1 MGKFNFKNYDRKNRN
16 YGNNGNNDLN
26 IDRLSRELI
35 DTPRR
40 STNYGHRGMQ
50 NQAPRVGVN
59 LQLMSG
65 QFLKTAEFTVDDIAE
80 ALDQGKR
87 WLKQK
92 NGGAINLGYVVSY
105 SPYKFYSK
113 DDSRPGKQR
122 YEY

>member
-16 YGNNGNNDLN
+16 YGNNDLN

-50 NQAPRVGVN
+50 NQAPRVGV
-59 LQLMSG
+59 
-65 QFLKTAEFTVDDIAE
+65 
-80 ALDQGKR
+80 
-87 WLKQK
+87 
-92 NGGAINLGYVVSY
+92 SY

-113 DDSRPGKQR
+113 DDYRLEKQKR
-122 YEY
+122 

>member
-1 MGKFNFKNYDRKNRN
+1 MKEITVDQTKKIVFDYVSKLAKQHKQ
-16 YGNNGNNDLN
+16 
-26 IDRLSRELI
+26 S
-35 DTPRR
+35 
-40 STNYGHRGMQ
+40 
-50 NQAPRVGVN
+50 QAPRVGVN

-105 SPYKFYSK
+105 SPYKFYPK
-113 DDSRPGKQR
+113 DDARPGKQR